1 MRKKIAA
8 ANWKMNLTLA
18 EGEKLVQGILDA
30 GLKLTDNREI
40 ILGVPMPYLREIKQ
54 RVKNY
59 PHIYVSAQNVAD
71 HASGAYTGETAAAM
85 LQSVEVDYV
94 IIGHS
99 ERRAY
104 YGETNSILKEK
115 VNLTLAHNLH
125 PLFCCGE
132 PLEVRE
138 AGKQNEYVEKQL
150 EESLFDVSEA
160 DFKNVVIAYE
170 PIWAIGTGRTAT
182 PDQAQEMH
190 AFIRSKIAEKYGND
204 SAIQTSILY
213 GGSCKPGNAAELFA
227 CPDVDG
233 SFIGGASLKADSFVA
248 ITQLL

>member
-1 MRKKIAA
+1 
-8 ANWKMNLTLA
+8 
-18 EGEKLVQGILDA
+18 
-30 GLKLTDNREI
+30 
-40 ILGVPMPYLREIKQ
+40 
-54 RVKNY
+54 
-59 PHIYVSAQNVAD
+59 
-71 HASGAYTGETAAAM
+71 
-85 LQSVEVDYV
+85 
-94 IIGHS
+94 
-99 ERRAY
+99 RAY

-204 SAIQTSILY
+204 SAIQTS
-213 GGSCKPGNAAELFA
+213 
-227 CPDVDG
+227 
-233 SFIGGASLKADSFVA
+233 
-248 ITQLL
+248 